1 MTSEHPVI
9 LMRGGGD
16 LASGVALRLHRV
28 GLKLVITELAQP
40 LTVRRLVSFSSA
52 VFEKQV
58 AVEGV
63 VAQLV
68 DFVDEALRVLQ
79 RDQIPV
85 LVDPDCEVRLAPEL
99 DLLAIIDARMT
110 KKPPDLGME
119 AAPLVIGLGPGFNA
133 GVNCHAVIE
142 TNRGHTLGRV
152 IWDGEPQA
160 DTGLPGKVSTFRAE
174 RVLRAPVEGVI
185 QDGLELGLRV
195 SRDQIIAT
203 VAGRPVQAPFDGILR
218 GLLHDGLPVHQ
229 GMKIGDVDPRD
240 DPSYARLVSEKSLA
254 IGGGV
259 LEALL
264 SQPEMRQALWS

>member
-1 MTSEHPVI
+1 MTSKQPVI

-52 VFEKQV
+52 VFDKRV
-58 AVEGV
+58 NVEGV

-68 DFVDEALRVLQ
+68 DSVDEALRVLQ
-79 RDQIPV
+79 RGQIPV
-85 LVDPDCEVRLAPEL
+85 LVDPDGEVRLAPEL

-110 KKPPDLGME
+110 KKPPDLGMD

-142 TNRGHTLGRV
+142 TNRGHALGRV

-160 DTGLPGKVSTFRAE
+160 DTGLPGKVATFRAE
-174 RVLRAPVEGVI
+174 RVLRAPVDGVI

-195 SRDQIIAT
+195 SRDQVIAT
-203 VAGRPVQAPFDGILR
+203 VEGQPVQSPFDGILR
-218 GLLHDGLPVHQ
+218 GLLHDGLRVHQ

-264 SQPEMRQALWS
+264 SQPELRQALWS